1 MECSLSYFLLQ
12 DASVGVRK
20 KPSFGKMV
28 SPTPL
33 CPKHRGGEG
42 VTVRII
48 LQPEAHRC
56 LSWKRDLC
64 STEHTKLENLGS
76 YT

>member
-1 MECSLSYFLLQ
+1 MECSLSYFF
-12 DASVGVRK
+12 ASGCISWSTEEAK
-20 KPSFGKMV
+20 LWQNGFPN
-28 SPTPL
+28 T
-33 CPKHRGGEG
+33 KHRGGEG

-48 LQPEAHRC
+48 LQPEAHGC